1 MAPLNCSR
9 EIFFALVED
18 ALHTIP
24 QAFRR
29 KMENIA
35 VTVEWESSPEVRQD
49 LGLAD
54 QEDLLGLYQGQ
65 PLNRRGADYGNVLP
79 DKITIYQ
86 KPLLAQCRDL
96 ESLKTEIRKTV
107 WHEVGH
113 YFGLDDKTLRRL
125 EREQARVSRPPHL
138 RAK

>member
-1 MAPLNCSR
+1 MAPWHCSR
-9 EIFFALVED
+9 EVFSALVED
-18 ALHTIP
+18 ALASIP
-24 QAFRR
+24 SAFRR
-29 KMENIA
+29 KMENVA
-35 VTVEWESSPEVRQD
+35 VTVEWESAPEVRRN
-49 LGLAD
+49 LGLGGQD
-54 QEDLLGLYQGQ
+54 DLLGLYQGH
-65 PLNRRGADYGNVLP
+65 PLTRRGADYGNVLP

-125 EREQARVSRPPHL
+125 EREQAKGGRAPRRGSR
-138 RAK
+138 

>member
-1 MAPLNCSR
+1 MAPWNCSR
-9 EIFFALVED
+9 EVFSTLVED
-18 ALHTIP
+18 ALKSIP
-24 QAFRR
+24 LVFRE
-29 KMENIA
+29 KMENVA
-35 VTVEWESSPEVRQD
+35 VTVEWESDGQTRRELGMAPQD
-49 LGLAD
+49 
-54 QEDLLGLYQGQ
+54 DLLGLYQGQ
-65 PLNRRGADYGNVLP
+65 PLRRRGADYGNALP

-86 KPLLAQCRDL
+86 KPILAQCHDL
-96 ESLKTEIRKTV
+96 ESLTREIRKTV